1 MAGRQPKSPFR
12 PASPDALSKKL
23 RKCKTRRER
32 QLAVLSDQIEREER
46 LRLEQAAIDAAN
58 NAAHLKVVAAEVAQF
73 WDSNWLDDC
82 YKLASVRPKTPKKPR
97 KERADLTTTPEPKK
111 QFNYAS
117 RIGMDPKKFH
127 VTRGSGQLRGK
138 LLISKPEHEQTL
150 IPGAE
155 VEGNFILSEKFI
167 LYQKL
172 KDLNLQDPETVE
184 KIRQACSSPQ
194 KAEESKRDKKAKQ

>member
-1 MAGRQPKSPFR
+1 
-12 PASPDALSKKL
+12 
-23 RKCKTRRER
+23 
-32 QLAVLSDQIEREER
+32 
-46 LRLEQAAIDAAN
+46 
-58 NAAHLKVVAAEVAQF
+58 
-73 WDSNWLDDC
+73 
-82 YKLASVRPKTPKKPR
+82 
-97 KERADLTTTPEPKK
+97 
-111 QFNYAS
+111 
-117 RIGMDPKKFH
+117 MDPKKFH

-138 LLISKPEHEQTL
+138 LLISKPKHEQTL